1 MIDEASYPIRVKW
14 VDKLQFV
21 ASDRHN
27 HSILIDSSTDSGG
40 EDLGLGPMNLLLCA
54 LGSCTGMDIVEIL
67 RKQRQK
73 PTSFQVFLRGERNN
87 DYPRYYKK
95 IEIRYMIKG
104 MNVDKNAAE
113 RAIKLSREKYCSVE
127 ATLLKSPEIVS
138 SYEIINELSD

>member
-1 MIDEASYPIRVKW
+1 MSQEESYPVRVKW

-27 HSILIDSSTDSGG
+27 HSIIIDASTDSGG
-40 EDLGLGPMNLLLCA
+40 EDLGLGPVNLLLCA

-73 PTSFQVFLRGERNN
+73 PTALQVYLRGERNQ

-95 IEIRYMIKG
+95 IEVRYVVKG
-104 MNVDKNAAE
+104 KNVEKSAVE

-138 SYEIINELSD
+138 SYEIANE

>member
-1 MIDEASYPIRVKW
+1 MAQEESYPIRVKW
-14 VDKLQFV
+14 IDKLQFL

-27 HSILIDSSTDSGG
+27 HSIIIDSSTDSGG

-73 PTSFQVFLRGERNN
+73 PTSFQVFLRGERNK
-87 DYPRYYKK
+87 DYPKYYKK
-95 IEIRYMIKG
+95 IEVRYIVKG
-104 MNVDKNAAE
+104 RNVEKKAVE

-127 ATLLKSPEIVS
+127 ATLLRTPEIVS
-138 SYEIINELSD
+138 SYEIVNE

>member
-1 MIDEASYPIRVKW
+1 MAQEESYPIRVKW
-14 VDKLQFV
+14 VDKLLFV

-27 HSILIDSSTDSGG
+27 HSIIIDSPTDSGG

-54 LGSCTGMDIVEIL
+54 LGSCTGMDIVDIL

-73 PTSFQVFLRGERNN
+73 PTSFQVLLRGERNME
-87 DYPRYYKK
+87 YPRYYKK
-95 IEIRYMIKG
+95 IEVRYIIKG
-104 MNVDKNAAE
+104 KNVEKNAVE

-138 SYEIINELSD
+138 NYEIVNE

>member
-1 MIDEASYPIRVKW
+1 MAQEESYPIRVKW

-21 ASDRHN
+21 ASDRHY
-27 HSILIDSSTDSGG
+27 HSIIIDASMDSGE

-54 LGSCTGMDIVEIL
+54 LGGCTGMDIVEIL

-73 PTSFQVFLRGERNN
+73 PTSFQVFLRGERNK

-95 IEIRYMIKG
+95 IEVRYVVKG
-104 MNVDKNAAE
+104 KNVEKNAVE

-138 SYEIINELSD
+138 SYEIVNE